1 MHEINL
7 DKYELRTDLVID
19 HFPGKE
25 SCSNYTKKV
34 INKDICVEEVGINN
48 QEEAKTFR
56 KKEGIYKTVTFK
68 DISDSQNFK
77 KVEEVFVNTLKRML
91 EENSIK
97 EDSSVLIIGL
107 GNEKSTPDAL
117 GPKSL
122 NHVLVTRHLF
132 KLGSVEEGYREVSIL
147 KPGVTGETGIETKD
161 SILAIVENIKPNFV
175 IVIDALATSSI
186 DRLNKT
192 IQISNSGIT
201 PGSGV
206 NNSRIS
212 IDKETLK
219 VPVIV
224 IGVPTIID
232 SSIIVADT
240 INFMLKKFSYDKN
253 NINNKQDKLK
263 FKIDYKD
270 YDKDLDKDEKKY
282 LLGIV
287 GTLSE
292 DELQRLVFEVL
303 NPIDYNYMVTPK
315 EIDFLIDK
323 LSLLI
328 GHGLNMALHSVKRS
342 YSDV

>member
-34 INKDICVEEVGINN
+34 INKDIYVEEVGINN

-97 EDSSVLIIGL
+97 EDSSVLIIG
-107 GNEKSTPDAL
+107 
-117 GPKSL
+117 
-122 NHVLVTRHLF
+122 
-132 KLGSVEEGYREVSIL
+132 L

>member
-1 MHEINL
+1 MQIKLKILEKVILGDIMHEINL

-34 INKDICVEEVGINN
+34 INKDIYVEEVGINN

-186 DRLNKT
+186 D
-192 IQISNSGIT
+192 
-201 PGSGV
+201 
-206 NNSRIS
+206 
-212 IDKETLK
+212 
-219 VPVIV
+219 
-224 IGVPTIID
+224 
-232 SSIIVADT
+232 
-240 INFMLKKFSYDKN
+240 
-253 NINNKQDKLK
+253 
-263 FKIDYKD
+263 
-270 YDKDLDKDEKKY
+270 
-282 LLGIV
+282 
-287 GTLSE
+287 
-292 DELQRLVFEVL
+292 
-303 NPIDYNYMVTPK
+303 
-315 EIDFLIDK
+315 
-323 LSLLI
+323 
-328 GHGLNMALHSVKRS
+328 
-342 YSDV
+342 